1 MSSTKKHKGKRKKKN
16 KKLILASTTLT
27 LLSLLL
33 FTIYFM
39 TIFNN
44 KPNKLINKVINNETQ
59 KELTIF
65 DTNSNERP
73 IAIMIDNN
81 VGNNNHAGLQ
91 ESYLNYEIIVEGGLT
106 RIMAIYKDRKVELI
120 GPVRSSR
127 HYFLDYA
134 LESDAIYAHYGWST
148 YAENDIQQLKVNNI
162 NGLTD
167 DTPYWRDKYIKAPHN
182 VFTSTENL
190 RSYALTKNYQKTSSK
205 WQLLK
210 YDADEIS
217 LKHYQEKK
225 QSSESNTTETN
236 LLTANN
242 ISMQYSNHQTR
253 SYKYDAENKYYLRF
267 MNEEAHIDK
276 LTNKQL
282 HYKNIIIER
291 VNNKTLDSYGRQD
304 LDTVGYGTGYIIT
317 DGYALPINWTKTSRS
332 AKTKYTYKNG
342 KEIVLNDG
350 NTFIQIVP
358 TTSNITIE

>member
-44 KPNKLINKVINNETQ
+44 KPNKLINKVINNEAQ

-65 DTNSNERP
+65 DTNSTERP

-81 VGNNNHAGLQ
+81 VENNNHAGLQ

-148 YAENDIQQLKVNNI
+148 
-162 NGLTD
+162 
-167 DTPYWRDKYIKAPHN
+167 
-182 VFTSTENL
+182 
-190 RSYALTKNYQKTSSK
+190 
-205 WQLLK
+205 
-210 YDADEIS
+210 
-217 LKHYQEKK
+217 
-225 QSSESNTTETN
+225 
-236 LLTANN
+236 
-242 ISMQYSNHQTR
+242 
-253 SYKYDAENKYYLRF
+253 
-267 MNEEAHIDK
+267 
-276 LTNKQL
+276 
-282 HYKNIIIER
+282 
-291 VNNKTLDSYGRQD
+291 
-304 LDTVGYGTGYIIT
+304 
-317 DGYALPINWTKTSRS
+317 
-332 AKTKYTYKNG
+332 
-342 KEIVLNDG
+342 
-350 NTFIQIVP
+350 
-358 TTSNITIE
+358 